1 MLAPDNER
9 EQEDHMRARW
19 IALGVLTVALAGGAT
34 GVAYAATNG
43 DSDTPL
49 SGGTLQQASE
59 AALAATGGG
68 TVVDSETGDD
78 GAAYGVEVRKPD
90 GKQVEVSLDDKF
102 KVVGQE
108 ADEDS
113 PNEQG

>member
-1 MLAPDNER
+1 MK
-9 EQEDHMRARW
+9 ARW
-19 IALGVLTVALAGGAT
+19 IAMGALTVVLVGGAT

-49 SGGTLQQASE
+49 TGSVLERASA
-59 AALAATGGG
+59 AALARTGGG

-78 GAAYGVEVRKPD
+78 GAAYGVEVRTRD
-90 GKQVEVSLDDKF
+90 GKQVEVSLDADF
-102 KVVGQE
+102 NIVGQE

-113 PNEQG
+113 PNERG